1 MNDVLTDLEIEVKSN
16 ISEEQLEKYIEK
28 IEGIKADVKKGI
40 IDAWDSLPESVKKI
54 GKNIKDLGKKVG
66 DTVIEGINNV
76 KEEIINN

>member
-28 IEGIKADVKKGI
+28 IEGVTADVKKGI